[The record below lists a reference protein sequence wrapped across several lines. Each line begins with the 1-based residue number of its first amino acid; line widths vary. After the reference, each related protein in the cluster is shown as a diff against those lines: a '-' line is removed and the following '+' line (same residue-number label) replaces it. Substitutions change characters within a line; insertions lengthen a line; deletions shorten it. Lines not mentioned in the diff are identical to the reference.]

1 MPNDR
6 TIALLPPVGG
16 INRAAPYQRQP
27 PYTTPSAQDVRPY
40 GVLEERHRIGSRPG
54 LGVAYRTQLGSG
66 NPIRMAATLDI
77 QPADGFTFWADD
89 FKGSSQAGVWSGSI
103 PGANGLVV
111 SDGFAQAN
119 WLDLLLTGTDG
130 VATAQDVLDDT
141 GDDVDWSV
149 YTIEAGDLVV
159 ITNGTDD
166 INDGT
171 YVVQSVAAGALTLT
185 TNFADAGLA
194 GTCTFAVYD
203 ARIRG
208 AARDDV
214 TDLDVTEDYEL
225 AIWITPDVG
234 SHRGQYRIYGR
245 MDSALDPSAGANGG
259 GFILNFNPATGS
271 GNHSFTLSDFLTN
284 GNPSANSYTP
294 AVVTD
299 GGPSPGWLVVRVYA
313 DGGGDADKISV
324 FWLQH
329 TILDKVTVTGTTKR
343 RFGFR
348 MEADVGEANGVTSG
362 CRVSSF
368 RIVYFSDADTNK
380 RPQFPL
386 MASSNGLLYQ
396 THMLSSMIQVAQG
409 SAADLVADRAFQ
421 AVSRLGELFIADHGG
436 ITHSGTGMVSVDANS
451 VSKTAGG
458 FDAGADPDNNMLVLH
473 TPVPDEPDNT
483 ITPGTY
489 EFEVGSATVLNIP
502 DQDGVQQVLA
512 TSPFGAGGESISYS
526 IQRGPKVFDA
536 DADTLELYV
545 ATYGKGFAPVGC
557 KAIAL
562 YRDRIVMAVDGTGG
576 LYASRAGDPYDHDY
590 GAVWSD
596 FDRAW
601 ALGSGIKAGKLP
613 HPTTAI
619 FTHSDDCMIVGCKT
633 LTYIIRGD
641 PAAGGDVDLL
651 SREVGIVDFDAGC
664 YTPEGWLVFLSLD
677 GLYAVPGGCGG
688 DVIPLSIK
696 SVPRELRDIDPDTC
710 KVSMAYDIV
719 KHGIHLLLDYGAAHP
734 VDHWWFDWESKSLWP
749 VSLQADHGPHVAH
762 TQRPM
767 HGFDRGTVLGCRDGY
782 LRRFHDDF
790 QQDDGGNAIDSHL
803 LIGPIDMGGA
813 WSRSMLRELV
823 GNMAEGSADVGWKLY
838 VADTA
843 EAAVDLA
850 RAAAT
855 GTEHTPGTFVA
866 GGNFRDHPLASGG
879 SFVLRLDNDE
889 AWPWALERITAT
901 IEKLG
906 RQQL

>member
-1 MPNDR
+1 MPNER

-16 INRAAPYQRQP
+16 INRAAPYQKQP

-54 LGVAYRTQLGSG
+54 LGPAYRTQLGSG
-66 NPIRMAATLDI
+66 NPIRMLSTLDI

-89 FKGSSQAGVWSGSI
+89 FLSSSPAGIWSGSI
-103 PGANGLVV
+103 PGANSLIVA
-111 SDGFAQAN
+111 DGFTRASRS
-119 WLDLLLTGTDG
+119 DLLLTGSDG
-130 VATAQDVLDDT
+130 VATAQAVLDDS
-141 GDDVDWSV
+141 GDDLDWSA
-149 YTIEAGDLVV
+149 YTIEAGDRVV

-166 INDGT
+166 INNGS

-203 ARIRG
+203 AHIRG

-214 TDLDVTEDYEL
+214 TDLDTTEDYEL
-225 AIWITPDVG
+225 AIWIAPDEG
-234 SHRGQYRIYGR
+234 LHRGQYRIYAR
-245 MDSALDPSAGANGG
+245 MDTGLDPTVDG
-259 GFILNFNPATGS
+259 GFLVNFRPATGAS
-271 GNHSFTLSDFLTN
+271 THSFVLSDYETGGDVSVN
-284 GNPSANSYTP
+284 GPYGEATIS
-294 AVVTD
+294 D
-299 GGPSPGWLVVRVYA
+299 GFAAAGRLVVRVYA
-313 DGGGDADKISV
+313 DGGGDADKVSV
-324 FWLQH
+324 WWREQLIF
-329 TILDKVTVTGTTKR
+329 DKVAVTATGKQ

-348 MEADVGEANGVTSG
+348 MESDVGGGS
-362 CRVSSF
+362 CKVSSF
-368 RIVYFSDADTNK
+368 RIAYFSSDDTNK

-396 THMLSSMIQVAQG
+396 THMLSSMLQVAQG
-409 SAADLVADRAFQ
+409 ATPTDLVADRAFQ
-421 AVSRLGELFIADHGG
+421 AVSRLGKLFIADHGG

-451 VSKTAGG
+451 VLKTAGG
-458 FDAGADPDNNMLVLH
+458 FDVGADPDNNMLVLH
-473 TPVPDEPDNT
+473 TPVPATPDNT
-483 ITPGTY
+483 ITPGAY
-489 EFEVGSATVLNIP
+489 EFTVGSATVLNIP

-512 TSPFGAGGESISYS
+512 TAPFGAGGESISYS
-526 IQRGPKVFDA
+526 IQRGPKVFDY

-576 LYASRAGDPYDHDY
+576 VYASRAGDPYDHDY
-590 GAVWSD
+590 GAVWND
-596 FDRAW
+596 FARAW
-601 ALGSGIKAGKLP
+601 ALGSGVKAGKLP

-641 PAAGGDVDLL
+641 PAHGGDVDLL
-651 SREVGIVDFDAGC
+651 SREVGIVDVDAGC

-710 KVSMAYDIV
+710 KVSMAYDVV
-719 KHGIHLLLDYGAAHP
+719 KHGIHLFLDYGASHP

-749 VSLQADHGPHVAH
+749 VSLQATHGPHVAH
-762 TQRPM
+762 TQRPL

-823 GNMAEGSADVGWKLY
+823 GNMAEGSADVAWKIY

-855 GTEHTPGTFVA
+855 DTEHTSGTFVA
-866 GGNFRDHPLASGG
+866 GGNNRDHPLASGG

-889 AWPWALERITAT
+889 AWPWAIERITAT

-906 RQQL
+906 MQQL